1 MVFQAGCRAGAARPG
16 GRTARTRAAV
26 LRATLE
32 ELDETGFGGL
42 TLDKLAARSGVHV
55 STIRRRWRSVEGVVV
70 DLLAQHSRTIHTP
83 DSGEFRQDL
92 YELAQAIADFHAMPR
107 SRNLIEAVVAA
118 AHDPRIAE
126 IVRGAFTARTEVVT
140 QLVRRA
146 VARGEVPPDTDAY
159 EVIAALSAPFYYRLL
174 IMRSAID
181 ARLARTSAEAAY
193 RAACGGVFGGAAG
206 DASGDVLGDLSGG
219 SSGGPGGGPS
229 GGGERPG

>member
-1 MVFQAGCRAGAARPG
+1 MTERPQPGAARPG

-26 LRATLE
+26 LRAALE

-42 TLDKLAARSGVHV
+42 SLDKLAARSGVHV

-83 DSGEFRQDL
+83 DSGDFRQDL

-107 SRNLIEAVVAA
+107 SRNLVEAVVAA
-118 AHDPRIAE
+118 AAYDPRIAE
-126 IVRGAFTARTEVVT
+126 VVRGAFGARTEVVT

-146 VARGEVPPDTDAY
+146 VDRGEVPPDTDPY

-181 ARLARTSAEAAY
+181 ARLVLTSAEAAY
-193 RAACGGVFGGAAG
+193 RAACGGVFGDAVGGGFGGASGGAAG
-206 DASGDVLGDLSGG
+206 GA
-219 SSGGPGGGPS
+219 S
-229 GGGERPG
+229 GGGE